1 MIFYANNTLCY
12 AWNIFNRVY
21 LRWLYL
27 KMHHLNATLWI
38 YVSFCNTLW
47 HDALWWCQSIRSSD
61 GRQSLYTS
69 RPWGLKPLTW
79 LHKACLKSKWKNKKN
94 PWLEPA
100 VINILVSSRL
110 HRLLCS
116 RTWLEFCLFSTV
128 LRHVHECICISGT
141 L

>member
-69 RPWGLKPLTW
+69 RPWGLKPLTKHVW
-79 LHKACLKSKWKNKKN
+79 KVGERRKFMTWTRSLK
-94 PWLEPA
+94 PAAIRLTLE
-100 VINILVSSRL
+100 RL
-110 HRLLCS
+110 QESARQSGCFLLAFFKY
-116 RTWLEFCLFSTV
+116 LYP
-128 LRHVHECICISGT
+128 
-141 L
+141 